1 MIKHQILLF
10 NLQGNEK
17 QPVRRITKFYFGI
30 EGLKLNHTLPY
41 MIQPWFHFKKL
52 ITNSNKSQI
61 SIPNNCFQLTTPDSL
76 IGFSQGL
83 SNWLRCCS
91 ISVSAFDWLST
102 RFVKLKQ
109 WPHIWT
115 TVNKK
120 QIKQKYFNQF
130 FNEKEGIIIYNN
142 IIFHI
147 AILFWLFLL
156 SVLLTL
162 GNEVTR
168 CNLEVLF
175 NWEKKTNEKTKAI
188 GLDYHNEHRRYKLWE
203 NTPNWN

>member
-1 MIKHQILLF
+1 MFWDWRIKAQSYLCLTWYSHNFISKNSF
-10 NLQGNEK
+10 T
-17 QPVRRITKFYFGI
+17 I
-30 EGLKLNHTLPY
+30 
-41 MIQPWFHFKKL
+41 
-52 ITNSNKSQI
+52 SNKLQI

-109 WPHIWT
+109 WPHMWT

-142 IIFHI
+142 ILFHI
-147 AILFWLFLL
+147 AILLHLFLL
-156 SVLLTL
+156 QFYWL
-162 GNEVTR
+162 
-168 CNLEVLF
+168 
-175 NWEKKTNEKTKAI
+175 
-188 GLDYHNEHRRYKLWE
+188 
-203 NTPNWN
+203 